1 MTVNGDHAVG
11 QLVEQLTIGFDTLSS
26 EYRILY
32 DRHRELENKLAWA
45 KQQYLDLLKRFT
57 PDIALQDHKVFVQS
71 LEEVERHGQGGPL
84 DWLDALAQSDDGDR
98 RTGAYIIRQAERAR
112 DQLKYQRP
120 LQSPLKEADGVK
132 IWNGRTDRASERI
145 SKLESLRQAASAAGL
160 ERDFTTPGT
169 PGNLGCPF
177 GTPSLRGRST
187 SGRGGMGTPSRSQSR
202 ILPHAMRSKRSSFN
216 DPIRAEICGFEPPQ
230 SPEPSVS
237 GSAAPVCPIRFMDDH
252 TPEDIA
258 KYFENHKH
266 ELPRSHEVCIKRFQS
281 NAESIRQ
288 LDAKYGNLV
297 NMIQGLGE
305 KHQPM
310 LKETPADEDED
321 AFVETESNSR
331 VANWAKAVST
341 SAQAGGEASP
351 DPDHPLSEEEERQPH
366 FDRPMKEIRVGES
379 PSRPWG
385 ITVPAAY
392 NKPPSVATDG
402 VVTASPVQESPP
414 APPVPPVAEA
424 KKPGKCPFDHTKL
437 RGGPP
442 GNLKVEDTGPNR
454 EPEQKTLQP
463 DVQTIQASQPPPIR
477 GPNIIKPE
485 SQSPNSPQMVFTG
498 PVFIG
503 YSMEQAVALLQQT
516 GLGGKTS

>member
-1 MTVNGDHAVG
+1 M
-11 QLVEQLTIGFDTLSS
+11 
-26 EYRILY
+26 
-32 DRHRELENKLAWA
+32 
-45 KQQYLDLLKRFT
+45 
-57 PDIALQDHKVFVQS
+57 
-71 LEEVERHGQGGPL
+71 

-98 RTGAYIIRQAERAR
+98 RTGAYIIRQTERAR
-112 DQLKYQRP
+112 DLLRYQRP
-120 LQSPLKEADGVK
+120 LQSPLKEAEGVK
-132 IWNGRTDRASERI
+132 IWKGTGDRASERL

-169 PGNLGCPF
+169 PGKLGCPF

-187 SGRGGMGTPSRSQSR
+187 SGRGSMGTPSRSQSR

-216 DPIRAEICGFEPPQ
+216 DPIRADTCAFEPPLQ

-237 GSAAPVCPIRFMDDH
+237 GSAVPVCPIRFMDDH
-252 TPEDIA
+252 SPEEIA

-281 NAESIRQ
+281 NQESIRQ

-310 LKETPADEDED
+310 LKESPDEED
-321 AFVETESNSR
+321 AILETESNGR
-331 VANWAKAVST
+331 VADWAKAVST
-341 SAQAGGEASP
+341 SAQAGGDESPGPDDALPQEAG
-351 DPDHPLSEEEERQPH
+351 DEEERQPH
-366 FDRPMKEIRVGES
+366 FDRPLKDIRVGES

-392 NKPPSVATDG
+392 NKPPSVATDA
-402 VVTASPVQESPP
+402 VVTESPVQDSPQAPP
-414 APPVPPVAEA
+414 AAEN

-437 RGGPP
+437 RGGLPP
-442 GNLKVEDTGPNR
+442 VARVNETGP
-454 EPEQKTLQP
+454 EPEPKRKTVQP
-463 DVQTIQASQPPPIR
+463 DAQTIKASQPPPIH
-477 GPNIIKPE
+477 GPNIIKPGP
-485 SQSPNSPQMVFTG
+485 QSPNSSQMVFTG

-516 GLGGKTS
+516 GLARKTD